1 MRFIKFLVLILS
13 CQISSLLAGEK
24 DLYDFLWLDPDKS
37 VFVLQNK
44 LYPKDGSFYIDAGY
58 LVNITSNFQDTSGV
72 QLKAGYY
79 FTEEWAIEFAHL
91 LYTNSSN
98 TALDSVQAVNEA
110 VPFIR
115 RPLSSTSVFAI
126 WTPFYGKINTFNN
139 IYYFDF
145 GFGVGTGIY
154 KMESNLETAEDVTT
168 NIYESESYTPVQLK
182 ATLQFHINKNL
193 HLSLD
198 FLNTNYQGN
207 TPKNKNTKEWKQNND
222 FILSIGASF

>member
-1 MRFIKFLVLILS
+1 MRFIKLLALFIIG
-13 CQISSLLAGEK
+13 QIFNLHAGEK

-44 LYPKDGSFYIDAGY
+44 LYPKDGSFYVDAGY
-58 LVNITSNFQDTSGV
+58 LTNLTSNFQDTSGV

-91 LYTNSSN
+91 KYTNTSN
-98 TALDSVQAVNEA
+98 SALDAVEAVNEA

-115 RPLSSTSVFAI
+115 RPLSSTSIFAI

-145 GFGVGTGIY
+145 GFGVGTGSY
-154 KMESNLETAEDVTT
+154 QMESNLETAEDTT
-168 NIYESESYTPVQLK
+168 VNKYESESYTPVQLK

-193 HLSLD
+193 HMSID
-198 FLNTNYQGN
+198 FLNTNYQAN
-207 TPKNKNTKEWKQNND
+207 KPSNKNTKEWKQNND
-222 FILSIGASF
+222 FIFSIGASF